1 MTGIYYSKLF
11 YSKLFPFINIIYRKI
26 FHEEVSSEVEK
37 FIKNLSYVGTGTIIA
52 SVFSFSYNI
61 LAGRWLGPS
70 EYGTFTLVQSIAM
83 FLYIPMLLGFHTA
96 MVKYNA
102 EKVDFLRQR
111 CIISTTYILVL
122 LFTVISLLIYFIFS
136 KEIMAIFSIS
146 GEVFYFALIFAVL
159 FVFYTLATE
168 ALRSLHMIRTY
179 SRLMPVYSAILFF
192 AFLAFVFAFKEISFK
207 TSLYSMLLAY
217 GITGGII
224 LKFLRKYL
232 RPELSKEWAHKLHKY
247 SVYSLMGGISATLY
261 LNLDK
266 IIINMYM
273 PVSNVGIYWAYNY
286 SFTTLILLF
295 SSIFVNVFFPVASMC
310 SNKEVLFNR
319 INKVVILSII
329 FGWPL
334 TIGTGCVILKLYGGS
349 YPFDLS
355 LTLLFATAGI
365 CISVDKLY
373 GQLLNSVGVKG
384 VKITSFGAIVL
395 ALVNI
400 LLNFLLVPYI
410 GLRGAIIATI
420 IAYLSSISIM
430 LLKRKDLIN
439 SY

>member
-1 MTGIYYSKLF
+1 MVTMTSVYYSKLF
-11 YSKLFPFINIIYRKI
+11 PLINVIYRKI

-37 FIKNLSYVGTGTIIA
+37 FIKNLSYMGVGTIISA
-52 SVFSFSYNI
+52 AFSFSYNI

-70 EYGTFTLVQSIAM
+70 EYGTFTLVQSVAM

-122 LFTVISLLIYFIFS
+122 LFTVISLLVYFIFS
-136 KEIMAIFSIS
+136 KEIIAIFSIS
-146 GEVFYFALIFAVL
+146 GEVFYFALLFAVL
-159 FVFYTLATE
+159 FVFYTLTTE
-168 ALRSLHMIRTY
+168 TLRSLHMIRTY
-179 SRLMPVYSAILFF
+179 SRLMPVNSAVLFF
-192 AFLAFVFAFKEISFK
+192 AFLAFVFVFKELSFK

-217 GITGGII
+217 GMTGGII
-224 LKFLRKYL
+224 LAFLRKYMK
-232 RPELSKEWAHKLHKY
+232 PEFSKEWAHKLHKY

-266 IIINMYM
+266 IVINMYM
-273 PVSNVGIYWAYNY
+273 PISNVGIYWAYNY

-295 SSIFVNVFFPVASMC
+295 SSIFVTVFFPVASMYP
-310 SNKEVLFNR
+310 NKEILFKR
-319 INKVVILSII
+319 INKIVILLII

-334 TIGTGCVILKLYGGS
+334 AIVAGLVIFKLYGES

-365 CISVDKLY
+365 CISIDKLY

-400 LLNFLLVPYI
+400 LLNFLLIPHI

-430 LLKRKDLIN
+430 LLKWKDLAN

>member
-1 MTGIYYSKLF
+1 MTSVYYSKLF
-11 YSKLFPFINIIYRKI
+11 PLINVIYRKI

-37 FIKNLSYVGTGTIIA
+37 FIKNLSYMGVGTIISA
-52 SVFSFSYNI
+52 AFSFSYNI

-70 EYGTFTLVQSIAM
+70 EYGTFTLVQSVAM

-122 LFTVISLLIYFIFS
+122 LFTVISLLVYFIFS
-136 KEIMAIFSIS
+136 KEIIAIFSIS
-146 GEVFYFALIFAVL
+146 GEVFYFALLFAVL
-159 FVFYTLATE
+159 FVFYTLTTE
-168 ALRSLHMIRTY
+168 TLRSLHMIRTY
-179 SRLMPVYSAILFF
+179 SRLMPVNSAVLFF
-192 AFLAFVFAFKEISFK
+192 AFLAFVFVFKELSFK

-217 GITGGII
+217 GMTGGII
-224 LKFLRKYL
+224 LAFLRKYMK
-232 RPELSKEWAHKLHKY
+232 PEFSKEWAHKLHKY

-266 IIINMYM
+266 IVINMYM
-273 PVSNVGIYWAYNY
+273 PISNVGIYWAYNY

-295 SSIFVNVFFPVASMC
+295 SSIFVTVFFPVASMYP
-310 SNKEVLFNR
+310 NKEILFKR
-319 INKVVILSII
+319 INKIVILLII

-334 TIGTGCVILKLYGGS
+334 AIVAGLVIFKLYGES

-365 CISVDKLY
+365 CISIDKLY

-400 LLNFLLVPYI
+400 LLNFLLIPHI

-430 LLKRKDLIN
+430 LLKWKDLAN